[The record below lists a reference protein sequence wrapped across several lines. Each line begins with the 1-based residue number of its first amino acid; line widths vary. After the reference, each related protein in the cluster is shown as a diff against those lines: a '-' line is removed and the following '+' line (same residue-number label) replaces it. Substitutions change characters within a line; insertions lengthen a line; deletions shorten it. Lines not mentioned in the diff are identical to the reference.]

1 MKIMYQYYKVTKS
14 PFYGFIFTI
23 PLFLIYEVGIII
35 NSNNNMISM
44 RNGADVLMRQILSF
58 FGLNGIYWLGFIF
71 LISYVITFF
80 IHKKKIKQNEI
91 DNLYLFIMMIES
103 LFWANL
109 IYFFMSNVHLLL
121 MNPIGSIILQR
132 VTLAIG
138 AGIYEEFLFR
148 VLLIL
153 LLSQIINFI
162 FKWNFRFSRLIAMI
176 ISAGIF
182 SSFHFLGEY
191 GDYFSFNIFM
201 IRFFA
206 GIFLGI
212 LYFTRGFGI
221 VAWSHSIYDLIV
233 LTKITTN

>member
-1 MKIMYQYYKVTKS
+1 MYLYFKDTKS

-23 PLFLIYEVGIII
+23 PLFLIYELGIII
-35 NSNNNMISM
+35 NSNESIILM
-44 RNGADVLMRQILSF
+44 RNGADVLLRQILSF
-58 FGLNGIYWLGFIF
+58 FGLNGIYWLGLVFF
-71 LISYVITFF
+71 VAYLITFF
-80 IHKKKIKQNEI
+80 FHKSKMKQNEI
-91 DNLYLFIMMIES
+91 NIIYLFIMIIES
-103 LFWANL
+103 LCWANL
-109 IYFFMSNVHLLL
+109 IYLFMSNIHILL
-121 MNPIGSIILQR
+121 MNPTGSIILQK

-148 VLLIL
+148 VILIL
-153 LLSQIINFI
+153 LLSQIIKFI
-162 FKWNFRFSRLIAMI
+162 FKWSLNFSRLVAMI

-206 GIFLGI
+206 GIFLGMV
-212 LYFTRGFGI
+212 YFSRGFGI

>member
-1 MKIMYQYYKVTKS
+1 
-14 PFYGFIFTI
+14 
-23 PLFLIYEVGIII
+23 
-35 NSNNNMISM
+35 
-44 RNGADVLMRQILSF
+44 
-58 FGLNGIYWLGFIF
+58 
-71 LISYVITFF
+71 
-80 IHKKKIKQNEI
+80 
-91 DNLYLFIMMIES
+91 MMIES

>member
-1 MKIMYQYYKVTKS
+1 MYLYFKDTKS

-23 PLFLIYEVGIII
+23 PLFLIYELGIIL
-35 NSNNNMISM
+35 NSNESIISM
-44 RNGADVLMRQILSF
+44 RNGADVLLRQILSF
-58 FGLNGIYWLGFIF
+58 FGLNGIYWLGLVFF
-71 LISYVITFF
+71 VAYLITFF
-80 IHKKKIKQNEI
+80 FHKSKMKQNEI
-91 DNLYLFIMMIES
+91 NNIYLFIMIIES
-103 LFWANL
+103 LCWANL
-109 IYFFMSNVHLLL
+109 IYLFMSNIHILL
-121 MNPIGSIILQR
+121 MNPTGSIILQK

-148 VLLIL
+148 VVLIL
-153 LLSQIINFI
+153 LLSQIIKFI
-162 FKWNFRFSRLIAMI
+162 FKWNLKFSRIVAMI

-206 GIFLGI
+206 GIFLGMI
-212 LYFTRGFGI
+212 YFTRGFGI

>member
-1 MKIMYQYYKVTKS
+1 MYLYFKDTKS

-23 PLFLIYEVGIII
+23 PLFLIYELGIII
-35 NSNNNMISM
+35 NSNESIISM
-44 RNGADVLMRQILSF
+44 RNGADVLLRQILSF
-58 FGLNGIYWLGFIF
+58 LGLNGIYWLGFIF
-71 LISYVITFF
+71 FVVYIIIFLIHRS
-80 IHKKKIKQNEI
+80 KMKQNKI
-91 DNLYLFIMMIES
+91 NNIYLFIMIIES
-103 LFWANL
+103 LLWASL
-109 IYFFMSNVHLLL
+109 IYLFMSNIHLLL
-121 MNPIGSIILQR
+121 MNPTGSIILQR

-153 LLSQIINFI
+153 LLSQIIKFI
-162 FKWNFRFSRLIAMI
+162 FKWSYKFSRFASMI

-191 GDYFSFNIFM
+191 GDYFSFNVFM

-206 GIFLGI
+206 GIFLGMI
-212 LYFTRGFGI
+212 YFARGFGI

>member
-1 MKIMYQYYKVTKS
+1 MYLYFKDTKS
-14 PFYGFIFTI
+14 PLYGFIFTI
-23 PLFLIYEVGIII
+23 PLFLIYELGIIL
-35 NSNNNMISM
+35 NSNESIISM
-44 RNGADVLMRQILSF
+44 RNGADVLLRQILSF
-58 FGLNGIYWLGFIF
+58 FGLNGIYWLGLVFF
-71 LISYVITFF
+71 VAYLITFF
-80 IHKKKIKQNEI
+80 FHKSKMKQNEI
-91 DNLYLFIMMIES
+91 NIIYLFIMIIES
-103 LFWANL
+103 LCWANL
-109 IYFFMSNVHLLL
+109 IYLFMSNIHILL
-121 MNPIGSIILQR
+121 MNPTGSIILQK

-148 VLLIL
+148 VMLIL
-153 LLSQIINFI
+153 LLSQIIKFI
-162 FKWNFRFSRLIAMI
+162 FKWSLNFSRVVAMI

-206 GIFLGI
+206 GIFLGMV
-212 LYFTRGFGI
+212 YFSRGFGI

>member
-1 MKIMYQYYKVTKS
+1 MYLYFKDTKS

-23 PLFLIYEVGIII
+23 PLFLIYELGIII
-35 NSNNNMISM
+35 NSNESIISM
-44 RNGADVLMRQILSF
+44 RNGADVLLRQILSF
-58 FGLNGIYWLGFIF
+58 LGLNGIYWLGFIF
-71 LISYVITFF
+71 FVAYIITFF
-80 IHKKKIKQNEI
+80 IHKNKTKQQEI
-91 DNLYLFIMMIES
+91 NNVYLFIMIIES
-103 LFWANL
+103 LFWASL
-109 IYFFMSNVHLLL
+109 IYIFMSNIHLLL
-121 MNPIGSIILQR
+121 MNPTGSIILQR

-153 LLSQIINFI
+153 LLSQILKFI
-162 FKWNFRFSRLIAMI
+162 FKWSYKFSRLVSMI

-191 GDYFSFNIFM
+191 GDYFSFNVFM

-206 GIFLGI
+206 GIFLGMI
-212 LYFTRGFGI
+212 YFTRGFGI

>member
-1 MKIMYQYYKVTKS
+1 M
-14 PFYGFIFTI
+14 
-23 PLFLIYEVGIII
+23 
-35 NSNNNMISM
+35 
-44 RNGADVLMRQILSF
+44 
-58 FGLNGIYWLGFIF
+58 
-71 LISYVITFF
+71 
-80 IHKKKIKQNEI
+80 KQNEI
-91 DNLYLFIMMIES
+91 NNIYLFIMIIES
-103 LFWANL
+103 LCWANL
-109 IYFFMSNVHLLL
+109 IYLFMSNIHLLL

>member
-1 MKIMYQYYKVTKS
+1 MYLYFKDTKS

-23 PLFLIYEVGIII
+23 PLFLIYELGIIL
-35 NSNNNMISM
+35 NSNESIISM
-44 RNGADVLMRQILSF
+44 RNGADVLLRQILSF
-58 FGLNGIYWLGFIF
+58 FGLNGIYWLGLVFF
-71 LISYVITFF
+71 VAYLITFF
-80 IHKKKIKQNEI
+80 FHKSKMKQNEI
-91 DNLYLFIMMIES
+91 NNIYLFIMIIES
-103 LFWANL
+103 LCWAHL
-109 IYFFMSNVHLLL
+109 IYLFMSNIHILL
-121 MNPIGSIILQR
+121 MNPTGSIILQK

-148 VLLIL
+148 VMLIL
-153 LLSQIINFI
+153 LLSQIIKFI
-162 FKWNFRFSRLIAMI
+162 FKWSLNFSRVVAMI

-206 GIFLGI
+206 GIFLGMV
-212 LYFTRGFGI
+212 YFSRGFGI

>member
-1 MKIMYQYYKVTKS
+1 MMYLYFKDTKS

-23 PLFLIYEVGIII
+23 PLFLIYELGIII
-35 NSNNNMISM
+35 NSNESIISM
-44 RNGADVLMRQILSF
+44 RNGADVLLRQILSF
-58 FGLNGIYWLGFIF
+58 FGLNGIYWLGFVF
-71 LISYVITFF
+71 FVAYLITFF
-80 IHKKKIKQNEI
+80 FHKSKMKQNEI
-91 DNLYLFIMMIES
+91 NNIYLFIMIIES
-103 LFWANL
+103 LCWAIL
-109 IYFFMSNVHLLL
+109 IYLFMSNIHILL
-121 MNPIGSIILQR
+121 MNPTGSIILQK

-153 LLSQIINFI
+153 LLSQIIKFI
-162 FKWNFRFSRLIAMI
+162 FKWTLKFSSIVAMI

-206 GIFLGI
+206 GIFLGMI
-212 LYFTRGFGI
+212 YFTRGFGI

>member
-1 MKIMYQYYKVTKS
+1 MYLYFKDTKS

-23 PLFLIYEVGIII
+23 PLFLIYELGIII
-35 NSNNNMISM
+35 NSNESITSM
-44 RNGADVLMRQILSF
+44 RNGADVLLRQILSF
-58 FGLNGIYWLGFIF
+58 LGLNGIYWLGFIF
-71 LISYVITFF
+71 FVAYIITFF
-80 IHKKKIKQNEI
+80 INKSKMKQNET
-91 DNLYLFIMMIES
+91 NNVYLFFMIIES
-103 LFWANL
+103 LFWASL
-109 IYFFMSNVHLLL
+109 IYLFMLNIHLLL
-121 MNPIGSIILQR
+121 MNPTGSIILQR

-153 LLSQIINFI
+153 LLSQIIKFI
-162 FKWNFRFSRLIAMI
+162 FKWSYKFSRLVSMI

-191 GDYFSFNIFM
+191 GDYFSFNVFM

-206 GIFLGI
+206 GIFLGMI
-212 LYFTRGFGI
+212 YFTRGFGI

-233 LTKITTN
+233 LTKITTS